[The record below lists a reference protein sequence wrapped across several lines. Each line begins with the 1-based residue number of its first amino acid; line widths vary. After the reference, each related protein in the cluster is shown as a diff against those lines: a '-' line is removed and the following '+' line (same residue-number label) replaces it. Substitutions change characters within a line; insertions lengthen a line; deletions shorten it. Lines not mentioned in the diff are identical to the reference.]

1 MSRLRLKTQLLIS
14 TLVIICALT
23 GAMLLI
29 VRHTVRAEI
38 DSQVRDSVAASVR
51 AFESVQN
58 QRQDQLSRTTAM
70 LAELPTL
77 KALMTTNHAL
87 TIRDGSLPFWQLA
100 GSDLFVVANTK
111 GEIMALHAK
120 KSGLNSADVEQDLTR
135 SLDSNEDAA
144 WWYADDQLYWVF
156 IRPITAGSG
165 ADLKNL
171 GALAIGYQVDSTVAE
186 QLALVAGGKIVLL
199 SGAKI
204 IASTLS
210 SREQDELQDH
220 LGQYAAL
227 LGSGTQEVN
236 LAAESYQ
243 AAAVSLHADPRT
255 PVQCYVLV
263 PLRRPMEFT
272 GKLDRTILALG
283 ISALVCVTLLLSFVA
298 GTITRPMDNLLA
310 GVRALARGDYAFSIT
325 PRGSS
330 EVVELGRAFSKMRGE
345 LLDSQQ
351 RQIET
356 EQVAAL
362 GRAASS
368 ISHDLRH
375 SLAAVVAN
383 AEFLY
388 EADKLKL
395 DRDEIYEEIKVA
407 SEQMTELLDSL
418 RELSREQRTLS
429 LVTVSLEAV
438 VRRAV
443 DAVLARPEFHHRL
456 ISIQTPRDTTGVFDP
471 KKIERS
477 LFNLLLNACEAT
489 SDRGKIDI
497 EIKIADN
504 SFEVRIADDGVGI
517 PAAIRDTLFD
527 PFISSGKSNGTG
539 LGLAIVSKI
548 IHDHYGSVCVE
559 QTGESGTVFLIKF
572 PRSQTGI
579 GDSLAV
585 WAVNDRGGGTGRG

>member
-14 TLVIICALT
+14 TLLIICALT
-23 GAMLLI
+23 GAILLI

-38 DSQVRDSVAASVR
+38 ADQVRDSVAASVH

-77 KALMTTNHAL
+77 KALMTTNHPP

-100 GSDLFVVANTK
+100 GSDLFLLANLK
-111 GEIMALHAK
+111 GDVMALHAK
-120 KSGLNSADVEQDLTR
+120 RTGLNGADVEQDLTR
-135 SLDSNEDAA
+135 SLDANEDAA
-144 WWYADDQLYWVF
+144 WWYADDQLYWAF
-156 IRPITAGSG
+156 IRPITAGS
-165 ADLKNL
+165 ASDLKQL

-186 QLALVAGGKIVLL
+186 QLALVAGGKIVLV
-199 SGAKI
+199 ARDKV

-210 SREQDELQDH
+210 PREEGGLQEH
-220 LGQYAAL
+220 LGAHTAL
-227 LGSGTQEVN
+227 LDSGTQEVT
-236 LAAESYQ
+236 LAGEPYQ
-243 AAAVSLHADPRT
+243 VAAVSLHADPRT
-255 PVQCYVLV
+255 PVQCYVLI
-263 PLRRPMEFT
+263 PLRRPIDFIA
-272 GKLDRTILALG
+272 KLDRTILALG
-283 ISALVCVTLLLSFVA
+283 ISALLCVTLLLSFVA

-310 GVRALARGDYAFSIT
+310 GVRALARGDYTFSIT

-330 EVVELGRAFSKMRGE
+330 EVTELGTAFSKMRGE
-345 LLDSQQ
+345 LLASQR

-388 EADKLKL
+388 EAEKLKL
-395 DRDEIYEEIKVA
+395 DRDEIFEEIKIA

-418 RELSREQRTLS
+418 RELSREHRTLS
-429 LVTVSLEAV
+429 VVTASLESV
-438 VRRAV
+438 VRHAV
-443 DAVLARPEFHHRL
+443 DAVLARPEFHNRL
-456 ISIQTPRDTTGVFDP
+456 ISIQAPPDTTGVFDS
-471 KKIERS
+471 KKIERAF
-477 LFNLLLNACEAT
+477 FNLLLNACEAT
-489 SDRGKIDI
+489 SDRGKI
-497 EIKIADN
+497 EIHITDPDN
-504 SFEVRIADDGVGI
+504 SFEVRVADDGVGI
-517 PAAIRDTLFD
+517 PAVIRSTLFD

-548 IHDHYGSVCVE
+548 VHDHYGSVGVE
-559 QTGESGTVFLIKF
+559 QTGESGTVFLVKF
-572 PRSQTGI
+572 PRSQSGI
-579 GDSLAV
+579 VDSLEADV
-585 WAVNDRGGGTGRG
+585 KETNRSPV

>member
-14 TLVIICALT
+14 TLLIICALT

-38 DSQVRDSVAASVR
+38 DDQVRDSVAASVR

-77 KALMTTNHAL
+77 KALMTTNHAP
-87 TIRDGSLPFWQLA
+87 TIRDGSQPFWQLA
-100 GSDLFVVANTK
+100 GSDLFLLANTK
-111 GEIMALHAK
+111 GEVMALHAK
-120 KSGLNSADVEQDLTR
+120 KSGLNGADVEKDLTR
-135 SLDSNEDAA
+135 SIEQNEDAA

-156 IRPITAGSG
+156 IRPMTAGAGS
-165 ADLKNL
+165 DVKQF

-186 QLALVAGGKIVLL
+186 QLALVSGGKIVLV
-199 SGAKI
+199 SGSKV

-210 SREQDELQDH
+210 SREESELQNH
-220 LGQYAAL
+220 LGEYTAL
-227 LGSGTQEVN
+227 LDSGTQEVN

-243 AAAVSLHADPRT
+243 VAAVSLHADPRT
-255 PVQCYVLV
+255 PVQCYVLI
-263 PLRRPMEFT
+263 PLRRPMDFI

-283 ISALVCVTLLLSFVA
+283 ISALVCATLLLSFVA

-310 GVRALARGDYAFSIT
+310 GVRALARGDYGFSIT

-330 EVVELGRAFSKMRGE
+330 EVVELGTAFSKMRGE
-345 LLDSQQ
+345 LLASQR

-356 EQVAAL
+356 EQIAAL

-388 EADKLKL
+388 EAEKLKL
-395 DRDEIYEEIKVA
+395 DRDEIFDEIKIA

-418 RELSREQRTLS
+418 RELAREHRMLS
-429 LVTVSLEAV
+429 LVTASLESV
-438 VRRAV
+438 VRHAA
-443 DAVLARPEFHHRL
+443 DAVLARPEFRNRL
-456 ISIQTPRDTTGVFDP
+456 ISIQASSDTTGLFDS
-471 KKIERS
+471 KKIER
-477 LFNLLLNACEAT
+477 LFFNLLLNACEAT
-489 SDRGKIDI
+489 SDRGKINI
-497 EIKIADN
+497 EIKSLDSA
-504 SFEVRIADDGVGI
+504 FEVRIADDGVGI
-517 PAAIRDTLFD
+517 PASIRGTLFD

-539 LGLAIVSKI
+539 LGLAIVNKVV
-548 IHDHYGSVCVE
+548 HDHYGSISVE
-559 QTGESGTVFLIKF
+559 QTGESGTVFLVRF
-572 PRSQTGI
+572 PRSQSGI
-579 GDSLAV
+579 GDSLEAE
-585 WAVNDRGGGTGRG
+585 VNEPNRSPA

>member
-14 TLVIICALT
+14 TLLIISALT

-38 DSQVRDSVAASVR
+38 DDQVRDSVAASVR

-77 KALMTTNHAL
+77 KALMTTNHAP
-87 TIRDGSLPFWQLA
+87 TIRDGSQPFWQLA
-100 GSDLFVVANTK
+100 GSDLFLLANTK
-111 GEIMALHAK
+111 GEVMALHAK
-120 KSGLNSADVEQDLTR
+120 KSGLNGADVEKDLTR
-135 SLDSNEDAA
+135 SIEQNEDAA

-156 IRPITAGSG
+156 IRPMTAGAGS
-165 ADLKNL
+165 DVKQF
-171 GALAIGYQVDSTVAE
+171 GALAVGYQVDSTVAE
-186 QLALVAGGKIVLL
+186 QLALVSGGKIVLV
-199 SGAKI
+199 SGSKV

-210 SREQDELQDH
+210 SREESELQNH
-220 LGQYAAL
+220 LGEYTAL
-227 LGSGTQEVN
+227 LDSGTQEVN

-243 AAAVSLHADPRT
+243 VAAVSLHADPRT
-255 PVQCYVLV
+255 PVQCYVLI
-263 PLRRPMEFT
+263 PLRRPMDFI

-283 ISALVCVTLLLSFVA
+283 ISALVCATLLLSFVA

-310 GVRALARGDYAFSIT
+310 GVRALARGDYGFSIT

-330 EVVELGRAFSKMRGE
+330 EVVELGTAFSKMRGE
-345 LLDSQQ
+345 LLASQR

-356 EQVAAL
+356 EQIAAL

-388 EADKLKL
+388 EAEKLKL
-395 DRDEIYEEIKVA
+395 DRDEIFDEIKIA

-418 RELSREQRTLS
+418 RELAREHRNLS
-429 LVTVSLEAV
+429 LVTASLESV
-438 VRRAV
+438 VRHAA
-443 DAVLARPEFHHRL
+443 DAVLARPEFRHRL
-456 ISIQTPRDTTGVFDP
+456 ISIQASSDTTGLFDS
-471 KKIERS
+471 KKIER
-477 LFNLLLNACEAT
+477 LFFNLLLNACEAT
-489 SDRGKIDI
+489 SDRGKINI
-497 EIKIADN
+497 EIKSLDSA
-504 SFEVRIADDGVGI
+504 FEVRIADDGVGI
-517 PAAIRDTLFD
+517 PASIRGTLFD

-539 LGLAIVSKI
+539 LGLAIVNKVV
-548 IHDHYGSVCVE
+548 HDHYGSISVE
-559 QTGESGTVFLIKF
+559 RTGESGTVFLVKF
-572 PRSQTGI
+572 PRSQSGM
-579 GDSLAV
+579 GDSQEAE
-585 WAVNDRGGGTGRG
+585 VNEPNRSHA

>member
-14 TLVIICALT
+14 TLLIICALT

-38 DSQVRDSVAASVR
+38 DDQVRDSVAASVR

-58 QRQDQLSRTTAM
+58 QREDQLSRTTAM

-77 KALMTTNHAL
+77 KALMTTNHAP

-100 GSDLFVVANTK
+100 GSDLFLLANPK

-135 SLDSNEDAA
+135 SLDGNEDAA
-144 WWYADDQLYWVF
+144 WWYADDQLFWVF

-165 ADLKNL
+165 SDIKQF

-186 QLALVAGGKIVLL
+186 QLALVAGGKIVLVT
-199 SGAKI
+199 GGKV

-210 SREQDELQDH
+210 SREQGELQDH
-220 LGQYAAL
+220 LGQYTAL

-236 LAAESYQ
+236 LAAEPYQ
-243 AAAVSLHADPRT
+243 VAAVSLHADPRT
-255 PVQCYVLV
+255 PVQCYVLI
-263 PLRRPMEFT
+263 PLRRPMGFI
-272 GKLDRTILALG
+272 GKLDRTILTLG
-283 ISALVCVTLLLSFVA
+283 ISALVCATLLLSFVA

-330 EVVELGRAFSKMRGE
+330 EVVELGTAFSKMRGE
-345 LLDSQQ
+345 LLASQR

-395 DRDEIYEEIKVA
+395 DRDEIFEEIKIA

-418 RELSREQRTLS
+418 LELAREHRTLS
-429 LVTVSLEAV
+429 LVTVSLESV
-438 VRRAV
+438 VRHSA
-443 DAVLARPEFHHRL
+443 DAVLARPEFHNRL
-456 ISIQTPRDTTGVFDP
+456 ISIQTPPDTTGVFDP
-471 KKIERS
+471 KKIERVF
-477 LFNLLLNACEAT
+477 FNLLLNACEAT
-489 SDRGKIDI
+489 SECGKIDI
-497 EIKIADN
+497 EIKSSDT
-504 SFEVRIADDGVGI
+504 SFEARIADDGMGI
-517 PAAIRDTLFD
+517 PAGIRSTLFD

-548 IHDHYGSVCVE
+548 IHDHYGLVGVE
-559 QTGESGTVFLIKF
+559 QTGETGTVFLVKF
-572 PRSQTGI
+572 PRSQNGI
-579 GDSLAV
+579 GDSLETEIHEPNRSPAS
-585 WAVNDRGGGTGRG
+585 

>member
-14 TLVIICALT
+14 TLLIISALT

-29 VRHTVRAEI
+29 VRHIVRAEI
-38 DSQVRDSVAASVR
+38 DDQVRDSVAASVS

-77 KALMTTNHAL
+77 KALMTTNHAP

-100 GSDLFVVANTK
+100 GSDLFVLANPK
-111 GEIMALHAK
+111 GEMMALHAERA
-120 KSGLNSADVEQDLTR
+120 GLNSGDVGQDLTR
-135 SLDSNEDAA
+135 SLERSEDAA

-165 ADLKNL
+165 SDTKEL
-171 GALAIGYQVDSTVAE
+171 GALAIGYQVDSAVAE
-186 QLALVAGGKIVLL
+186 QLALVAGGKIVLV
-199 SGAKI
+199 SGAKV

-210 SREQDELQDH
+210 SREQSELQNNV
-220 LGQYAAL
+220 GQYAAIS
-227 LGSGTQEVN
+227 GSGTREVS
-236 LAAESYQ
+236 LAEEPYQ
-243 AAAVSLHADPRT
+243 VAAVSLHADPRT
-255 PVQCYVLV
+255 PVQCYVLI
-263 PLRRPMEFT
+263 PLRRPMSFSA
-272 GKLDRTILALG
+272 KLDRTILALG
-283 ISALVCVTLLLSFVA
+283 VSALLFATLLLSFVS

-325 PRGSS
+325 PRGST
-330 EVVELGRAFSKMRGE
+330 EVVELGTAFSKMRGE
-345 LLDSQQ
+345 LLDSQR

-375 SLAAVVAN
+375 SLATVVAN

-395 DRDEIYEEIKVA
+395 DRDEIYEEIKIA

-418 RELSREQRTLS
+418 RELSREHRTLS
-429 LVTVSLEAV
+429 LVTSSLESV
-438 VRRAV
+438 VRHTA
-443 DAVLARPEFHHRL
+443 DAVLARPEFHNRV
-456 ISIQTPRDTTGVFDP
+456 ISIRTSPDTTGVFDP
-471 KKIERS
+471 KKIERAF
-477 LFNLLLNACEAT
+477 FNLLLNACEAT
-489 SDRGKIDI
+489 SDRGVIDI
-497 EIKIADN
+497 EIKCPDQ
-504 SFEVRIADDGVGI
+504 SFEVRVADDGIGI
-517 PAAIRDTLFD
+517 PAGIRGTLFD

-548 IHDHYGSVCVE
+548 IHDHYGSVAVE
-559 QTGESGTVFLIKF
+559 QTGETGTIFLVGF
-572 PRSQTGI
+572 PRLQSGVS
-579 GDSLAV
+579 DSLA
-585 WAVNDRGGGTGRG
+585 AEIRQPNPSSAS

>member
-14 TLVIICALT
+14 TLLIICALT

-38 DSQVRDSVAASVR
+38 DDQVRDSVAASVR

-77 KALMTTNHAL
+77 KALMTTNHAP
-87 TIRDGSLPFWQLA
+87 TIRDGSEPFWQLS
-100 GSDLFVVANTK
+100 GSDLFLLANTK
-111 GEIMALHAK
+111 GEVMALHAK
-120 KSGLNSADVEQDLTR
+120 KSGLNGADVEKDLTR
-135 SLDSNEDAA
+135 SIEQNEDAA

-156 IRPITAGSG
+156 IRPMTAGSG
-165 ADLKNL
+165 SDVKQF
-171 GALAIGYQVDSTVAE
+171 GALAVGYQVDSTVAE
-186 QLALVAGGKIVLL
+186 QLALVAGGKIVLV
-199 SGAKI
+199 SGSKV

-210 SREQDELQDH
+210 SHEESELQNH
-220 LGQYAAL
+220 LGQYTAL
-227 LGSGTQEVN
+227 LDSGTQEVN
-236 LAAESYQ
+236 LAAEPYQ
-243 AAAVSLHADPRT
+243 VAAVSLHADPRT
-255 PVQCYVLV
+255 PVQCYVLI
-263 PLRRPMEFT
+263 PLRHPMDFI

-283 ISALVCVTLLLSFVA
+283 ISALVCATLLLSFVA
-298 GTITRPMDNLLA
+298 GTITRPMDNLLS
-310 GVRALARGDYAFSIT
+310 GVRALARGDYAFAIT

-330 EVVELGRAFSKMRGE
+330 EVVELGKAFSKMRGE
-345 LLDSQQ
+345 LLASQR

-395 DRDEIYEEIKVA
+395 DRDEIFDEIKIA

-418 RELSREQRTLS
+418 RELAREHRMLS
-429 LVTVSLEAV
+429 LVTASLESVA
-438 VRRAV
+438 RHAA
-443 DAVLARPEFHHRL
+443 DAVLARPEFRHRL
-456 ISIQTPRDTTGVFDP
+456 ISIQASSDTTGLFDS
-471 KKIERS
+471 KKIER
-477 LFNLLLNACEAT
+477 LFFNLLLNACEAT
-489 SDRGKIDI
+489 SDRGKINI
-497 EIKIADN
+497 EIKSSDS

-517 PAAIRDTLFD
+517 PGAIRSTLFD

-539 LGLAIVSKI
+539 LGLAIVSKV
-548 IHDHYGSVCVE
+548 IHDHYGSISVE
-559 QTGESGTVFLIKF
+559 ETGETGTVFLVKF
-572 PRSQTGI
+572 PRSQSGM
-579 GDSLAV
+579 GDSLEAE
-585 WAVNDRGGGTGRG
+585 VNEPNRSRA

>member
-14 TLVIICALT
+14 TLLIICALT

-38 DSQVRDSVAASVR
+38 DDQVRDSVAASVR

-77 KALMTTNHAL
+77 KALMTTNHAP
-87 TIRDGSLPFWQLA
+87 TIRDGSQPFWQLA
-100 GSDLFVVANTK
+100 GSDLFLLANTK
-111 GEIMALHAK
+111 GEVMALHAK
-120 KSGLNSADVEQDLTR
+120 KSGLNGADVEKDLTR
-135 SLDSNEDAA
+135 SIEQNEDAA

-156 IRPITAGSG
+156 IRPMTAGAGS
-165 ADLKNL
+165 DVKQF

-186 QLALVAGGKIVLL
+186 QLALVSGGKIVLV
-199 SGAKI
+199 SGSKV

-210 SREQDELQDH
+210 SREESELQNH
-220 LGQYAAL
+220 LGEYTAL
-227 LGSGTQEVN
+227 LDSGTQEVN
-236 LAAESYQ
+236 LAGESYQ
-243 AAAVSLHADPRT
+243 VAAVSLHADPRT
-255 PVQCYVLV
+255 PVQCYVLI
-263 PLRRPMEFT
+263 PLRRPMDFI

-283 ISALVCVTLLLSFVA
+283 ISALVCATLLLSFVA

-310 GVRALARGDYAFSIT
+310 GVRALARGDYGFSIT

-330 EVVELGRAFSKMRGE
+330 EVVELGTAFSKMRGE
-345 LLDSQQ
+345 LLASQR

-356 EQVAAL
+356 EQIAAL

-388 EADKLKL
+388 EAEKLKL
-395 DRDEIYEEIKVA
+395 DRDEIFDEIKIA

-418 RELSREQRTLS
+418 RELAREHRMLS
-429 LVTVSLEAV
+429 LVTASLESV
-438 VRRAV
+438 VRHAV
-443 DAVLARPEFHHRL
+443 DAVLARPEFRNRL
-456 ISIQTPRDTTGVFDP
+456 ISIQASSDTTGLFDS
-471 KKIERS
+471 KKIER
-477 LFNLLLNACEAT
+477 LFFNLLLNACEAT
-489 SDRGKIDI
+489 SDRGKINI
-497 EIKIADN
+497 EIKSLDSA
-504 SFEVRIADDGVGI
+504 FEVRIADDGVGI
-517 PAAIRDTLFD
+517 PASIRGTLFD

-539 LGLAIVSKI
+539 LGLAIVSKVV
-548 IHDHYGSVCVE
+548 HDHYGSISVE
-559 QTGESGTVFLIKF
+559 QTGETGTVFLVRF
-572 PRSQTGI
+572 PRSQSGI
-579 GDSLAV
+579 GDSLETEIKEPNRSPA
-585 WAVNDRGGGTGRG
+585 

>member
-14 TLVIICALT
+14 TLLIICALT

-38 DSQVRDSVAASVR
+38 DDQVRDSVAASVR

-77 KALMTTNHAL
+77 KALMTTNHAP
-87 TIRDGSLPFWQLA
+87 TIRDGSQPFWQLA
-100 GSDLFVVANTK
+100 GSDLFLLANTK
-111 GEIMALHAK
+111 GEVMALHAK
-120 KSGLNSADVEQDLTR
+120 KSGLNGADVEKDLTR
-135 SLDSNEDAA
+135 SIEQNEDAA

-156 IRPITAGSG
+156 IRPMTAGAGS
-165 ADLKNL
+165 DVKQF

-186 QLALVAGGKIVLL
+186 QLALVSGGKIVLV
-199 SGAKI
+199 SGSKV

-210 SREQDELQDH
+210 SREESELQDH
-220 LGQYAAL
+220 LGQYTAL
-227 LGSGTQEVN
+227 LDSGTQEVN
-236 LAAESYQ
+236 LAAEPYQ
-243 AAAVSLHADPRT
+243 VAAVSLHADPRT
-255 PVQCYVLV
+255 PVQCYVLI
-263 PLRRPMEFT
+263 PLRHPMDFI

-283 ISALVCVTLLLSFVA
+283 ISALVCATLLLSFVA

-310 GVRALARGDYAFSIT
+310 GVRALARGDYAFAIT

-330 EVVELGRAFSKMRGE
+330 EVVELGTAFSKMRGE
-345 LLDSQQ
+345 LLASQR

-395 DRDEIYEEIKVA
+395 DRDEIFDEIKIA

-418 RELSREQRTLS
+418 RELAREHRMLS
-429 LVTVSLEAV
+429 LVTASLESV
-438 VRRAV
+438 VRHAA
-443 DAVLARPEFHHRL
+443 DAVLARPEFRNRL
-456 ISIQTPRDTTGVFDP
+456 ISIQASSDTTGLFDS
-471 KKIERS
+471 KKIER
-477 LFNLLLNACEAT
+477 LFFNLLLNACEAT
-489 SDRGKIDI
+489 SDRGKINI
-497 EIKIADN
+497 EIKSLDSA
-504 SFEVRIADDGVGI
+504 FEVRIADDGVGI
-517 PAAIRDTLFD
+517 PASIRGTLFD

-539 LGLAIVSKI
+539 LGLAIVNKVV
-548 IHDHYGSVCVE
+548 HDHYGSISVE
-559 QTGESGTVFLIKF
+559 QTGESGTVFLVRF
-572 PRSQTGI
+572 PRSQSGI
-579 GDSLAV
+579 GESLEAE
-585 WAVNDRGGGTGRG
+585 VNEPNRSPA

>member
-14 TLVIICALT
+14 TLLIICALT

-38 DSQVRDSVAASVR
+38 DEQVRDSVAASVR

-58 QRQDQLSRTTAM
+58 QREDQLSRTTAM

-77 KALMTTNHAL
+77 KALMTTNHPP

-100 GSDLFVVANTK
+100 GSDFFLLANPK
-111 GEIMALHAK
+111 ADIMALHARK
-120 KSGLNSADVEQDLTR
+120 AGLNGADVGPDLTR
-135 SLDSNEDAA
+135 SLEGNEDAT
-144 WWYADDQLYWVF
+144 WWFADDQLYWAF

-165 ADLKNL
+165 SELKQL
-171 GALAIGYQVDSTVAE
+171 GTVAIGYQIDSTVAE
-186 QLALVAGGKIVLL
+186 QLALVAGGKIALAT
-199 SGAKI
+199 GGKI

-210 SREQDELQDH
+210 PREESELQDH
-220 LGQYAAL
+220 PAQYAAL
-227 LGSGTQEVN
+227 MDSGAHEVN
-236 LAAESYQ
+236 LASESYEV
-243 AAAVSLHADPRT
+243 ATVSLHADPRT
-255 PVQCYVLV
+255 PVQCYVLI
-263 PLRRPMEFT
+263 PLRRPMEFI

-283 ISALVCVTLLLSFVA
+283 ISALVCATLLLSFVA
-298 GTITRPMDNLLA
+298 GTITRPLDNLLA
-310 GVRALARGDYAFSIT
+310 GVRALARGDYGFSIR
-325 PRGSS
+325 PRGST
-330 EVVELGRAFSKMRGE
+330 EVVELGTAFSKMRGE
-345 LLDSQQ
+345 LLDSQR

-388 EADKLKL
+388 EAEKLKL
-395 DRDEIYEEIKVA
+395 DRDEIFEEIKVA

-429 LVTVSLEAV
+429 CTGASLEAT
-438 VRRAV
+438 VRRAA
-443 DAVLARPEFHHRL
+443 DAVLARPEFHNRR
-456 ISIQTPRDTTGVFDP
+456 ISIQAPSETVGVFDA
-471 KKIERS
+471 KKIERVF
-477 LFNLLLNACEAT
+477 FNLLLNACEAT
-489 SDRGKIDI
+489 SDHGTIRI
-497 EIKIADN
+497 ELADSDN
-504 SFEVRIADDGVGI
+504 SFEVRVADDGAGI
-517 PAAIRDTLFD
+517 PKGIRGNLFD

-548 IHDHYGSVCVE
+548 VRDHCGSVSVE
-559 QTGESGTVFLIKF
+559 RTGEMGTTFLVKF
-572 PRSQTGI
+572 PRSQTGTI
-579 GDSLAV
+579 DAV
-585 WAVNDRGGGTGRG
+585 EQEINQPKRSRV

>member
-29 VRHTVRAEI
+29 VRYTVRAEI

-77 KALMTTNHAL
+77 KALMTTNHPP

-100 GSDLFVVANTK
+100 GSDLFLLANPK
-111 GEIMALHAK
+111 GEILALHAK
-120 KSGLNSADVEQDLTR
+120 KSGLNTADVERDLVR
-135 SLDSNEDAA
+135 SLDSDEDAA
-144 WWYADDQLYWVF
+144 WWHSEDQLYWVF
-156 IRPITAGSG
+156 LRPITAGSG
-165 ADLKNL
+165 DDIKNL
-171 GALAIGYQVDSTVAE
+171 GVLAVGYQVDSTIAE
-186 QLALVAGGKIVLL
+186 QLALVAGGKIVLVTA
-199 SGAKI
+199 SKV

-210 SREQDELQDH
+210 SREQGELQSH
-220 LGQYAAL
+220 LGSYTARL
-227 LGSGTQEVN
+227 DSGTQEVN
-236 LAAESYQ
+236 LAEDPYQ
-243 AAAVSLHADPRT
+243 VAAVSLHADPRT

-263 PLRRPMEFT
+263 PLRRPMGFI
-272 GKLDRTILALG
+272 GKLDRTILAMG
-283 ISALVCVTLLLSFVA
+283 ISALVCATLLLSFVA

-330 EVVELGRAFSKMRGE
+330 EVVELGTAFSKMRGE
-345 LLDSQQ
+345 LLDSQR

-418 RELSREQRTLS
+418 RDLAREQRDIS
-429 LVTVSLEAV
+429 PVNASIDQCA
-438 VRRAV
+438 RRAI
-443 DAVLARPEFHHRL
+443 DAVRARPELRHRD
-456 ISIQTPRDTTGVFDP
+456 IAVHAAGDMTGVFDP
-471 KKIERS
+471 RKIERA
-477 LFNLLLNACEAT
+477 LLNLALNACEAAPI
-489 SDRGKIDI
+489 RNGKIAVDI
-497 EIKIADN
+497 LSTPEAFEIRVSDN
-504 SFEVRIADDGVGI
+504 GPGI
-517 PAAIRDTLFD
+517 PPAIRNNLFD
-527 PFISSGKSNGTG
+527 PFISAGKPNGTG

-548 IHDHYGSVCVE
+548 IADHGGSVSVE
-559 QTGESGTVFLIKF
+559 NTSPNGTTFLVKL
-572 PRSQTGI
+572 PRSP
-579 GDSLAV
+579 LP
-585 WAVNDRGGGTGRG
+585 VNEVPEQVAS

>member
-14 TLVIICALT
+14 TLVTICALT

-29 VRHTVRAEI
+29 VRHTVLAEI
-38 DSQVRDSVAASVR
+38 DGQVRDSVAASVR

-77 KALMTTNHAL
+77 KALMTTNHAP
-87 TIRDGSLPFWQLA
+87 TIRDGSQPFWQLA
-100 GSDLFVVANTK
+100 GSDLFLLANTK
-111 GEIMALHAK
+111 GEVMALHAK
-120 KSGLNSADVEQDLTR
+120 KSGLNGADVEKDLTR
-135 SLDSNEDAA
+135 SIEQNEDAA

-156 IRPITAGSG
+156 IRPMTAGSG
-165 ADLKNL
+165 SDVKQF
-171 GALAIGYQVDSTVAE
+171 GALAVGYQVDSTVAE
-186 QLALVAGGKIVLL
+186 QLALVSGGKIVLV
-199 SGAKI
+199 SGSKV

-210 SREQDELQDH
+210 SREEGELQNH
-220 LGQYAAL
+220 LGQYTAL
-227 LGSGTQEVN
+227 LDSGTQEVN
-236 LAAESYQ
+236 LAAEPYQ
-243 AAAVSLHADPRT
+243 VAAVSLHADPRT
-255 PVQCYVLV
+255 PVQCYVLI
-263 PLRRPMEFT
+263 PLRHPMDFI

-283 ISALVCVTLLLSFVA
+283 ISALFCATLLLSFVA

-310 GVRALARGDYAFSIT
+310 GVRALARGDYAFAIT

-330 EVVELGRAFSKMRGE
+330 EVVELGNAFSKMRGE
-345 LLDSQQ
+345 LLASQR

-395 DRDEIYEEIKVA
+395 DRDEIFGEIKIA

-418 RELSREQRTLS
+418 RELAREHRMLS
-429 LVTVSLEAV
+429 LVTASLESV
-438 VRRAV
+438 VRHAA
-443 DAVLARPEFHHRL
+443 DAVLARPEFRHRL
-456 ISIQTPRDTTGVFDP
+456 ISIQAPSDTTGLFDS
-471 KKIERS
+471 KKIER
-477 LFNLLLNACEAT
+477 LFFNLLLNACEAT
-489 SDRGKIDI
+489 SDRGKINI
-497 EIKIADN
+497 EIKSSDS

-517 PAAIRDTLFD
+517 PAAIRSTLFD

-539 LGLAIVSKI
+539 LGRDRQQGRPRALRIDKRRRDRKNRNGFPGQVSSFAKWNRR
-548 IHDHYGSVCVE
+548 
-559 QTGESGTVFLIKF
+559 F
-572 PRSQTGI
+572 P
-579 GDSLAV
+579 
-585 WAVNDRGGGTGRG
+585 

>member
-14 TLVIICALT
+14 TLLIICALT

-38 DSQVRDSVAASVR
+38 DDQVRDSVAASVR
-51 AFESVQN
+51 AFESVQY

-77 KALMTTNHAL
+77 KALMTTNHAP
-87 TIRDGSLPFWQLA
+87 TIRDGSQPFWQLA
-100 GSDLFVVANTK
+100 GSDLFLLANTK
-111 GEIMALHAK
+111 GEVMALHAK
-120 KSGLNSADVEQDLTR
+120 KSGLNGADVEKDLTR
-135 SLDSNEDAA
+135 SIEQNEDAA

-156 IRPITAGSG
+156 IRPMTAGAGS
-165 ADLKNL
+165 DVKQF

-186 QLALVAGGKIVLL
+186 QLALVSGGKIVLV
-199 SGAKI
+199 SGSKV

-210 SREQDELQDH
+210 SREESELQNH
-220 LGQYAAL
+220 LGEYTAL
-227 LGSGTQEVN
+227 LDSGTQEVN

-243 AAAVSLHADPRT
+243 VAAVSLHADPRT
-255 PVQCYVLV
+255 PVQCYVLI
-263 PLRRPMEFT
+263 PLRRPMDFI

-283 ISALVCVTLLLSFVA
+283 ISALVCATLLLSFVA

-310 GVRALARGDYAFSIT
+310 GVRALARGDYGFSIT

-330 EVVELGRAFSKMRGE
+330 EVVELGTAFSKMRGE
-345 LLDSQQ
+345 LLASQR

-356 EQVAAL
+356 EQIAAL

-388 EADKLKL
+388 EAEKLKL
-395 DRDEIYEEIKVA
+395 DRDEIFDEIKIA

-418 RELSREQRTLS
+418 RELAREHRNLS
-429 LVTVSLEAV
+429 LVTASLESV
-438 VRRAV
+438 VRHAA
-443 DAVLARPEFHHRL
+443 DAVLARPEFRNRL
-456 ISIQTPRDTTGVFDP
+456 ISIQASSDTTGLFDS
-471 KKIERS
+471 KKIER
-477 LFNLLLNACEAT
+477 LFFNLLLNACEAT
-489 SDRGKIDI
+489 SDRGKINI
-497 EIKIADN
+497 EIKSLDSA
-504 SFEVRIADDGVGI
+504 FEVRIADDGVGI
-517 PAAIRDTLFD
+517 PASIRGTLFD

-539 LGLAIVSKI
+539 LGLAIVNKVV
-548 IHDHYGSVCVE
+548 HDHYGSISVE
-559 QTGESGTVFLIKF
+559 KTGETGTVFLVRF
-572 PRSQTGI
+572 PRSQSGI
-579 GDSLAV
+579 GDSLEAE
-585 WAVNDRGGGTGRG
+585 VNEPNRSPA